1 MVKFAVCDEREMA
14 NYISDKLREYYPDE
28 CEIKIY
34 EDGAAL
40 LDDCRNEA
48 FDAFFLDI
56 DMPET
61 DGTELAKKIR
71 ESYRYAKIIFVTNRE
86 DLANMGYF
94 YDDFRFVS
102 KNKLEAELHEA
113 ANSLKQ
119 YFDSLND
126 YFIFKTQTGK
136 IAVDIKNIMY
146 FTVKNHTVT
155 MVSGECEEQVVR
167 GTMKEY
173 RNRLEKRGFILI
185 HKSYLVNYRYI
196 HSIEGSNIKLQCGKM
211 LPLSRHR
218 ADEVENKLHY
228 YLVHIDK

>member
-28 CEIKIY
+28 YEIKIY
-34 EDGAAL
+34 EDGADL
-40 LDDCRNEA
+40 LDDCRNEI
-48 FDAFFLDI
+48 FDAFFLDVN
-56 DMPET
+56 MPGA
-61 DGTELAKKIR
+61 DGTELAKRIR
-71 ESYRYAKIIFVTNRE
+71 ESYRYAKIIFVTAGE
-86 DLANMGYF
+86 DLANMGYR
-94 YDDFRFVS
+94 YDAFGFVS
-102 KNKLEAELHEA
+102 KNKLATELHEA

-119 YFDSLND
+119 YFDSLNN
-126 YFIFKTQTGK
+126 YFIFKTPKGK
-136 IAVDIKNIMY
+136 IAADIKNIMY

-155 MVSGECEEQVVR
+155 MVSGECEEQTVR

-173 RNRLEKRGFILI
+173 RNRLESRGFILI

-218 ADEVENKLHY
+218 ADEVENKLCY
-228 YLVHIDK
+228 YIVHIDK